1 MPDEARRLDPVYPP
15 PAWGTVALI
24 ERSLVLLLVLGLLVG
39 VAAVLK
45 PFVSAI
51 LFGAILAIAAWPL
64 RQALVRRG
72 LRGGW
77 AAMLLLLL
85 SAVVIAVP
93 VLVMAPILTDQLLR
107 GMEGVQA
114 YFATVP
120 EQPSWLKGIPFLG
133 ARLGRIWSELVRA
146 EGNLTTALA
155 PYADTVRATLLAA
168 ARGLADSVVQIVL
181 SLIVATMFWAS
192 GDALAR
198 ELHHIFRRLG
208 GTTGESLVD
217 AAAGAVRSVAYGV
230 IGTAVIQAVI
240 LTFGLAVAHVP
251 GAATLGF
258 IGLLLAISQIGGPL
272 LVLIW
277 GGAAWWLVGQ
287 DHAAWAVFM
296 VVWGLLVSTIDNIL
310 KPWLIGL
317 GVDMPMTLTILG
329 VFGGFVAF
337 GFLGLFIGPT
347 LVALAFTLLRAWL
360 ASSPPVVEEV
370 T

>member
-1 MPDEARRLDPVYPP
+1 MPDEARRLDPVYPS
-15 PAWGTVALI
+15 PAWGAATLI
-24 ERSLVLLLVLGLLVG
+24 ERSLVLLLVIGLLVG
-39 VAAVLK
+39 VAA
-45 PFVSAI
+45 
-51 LFGAILAIAAWPL
+51 
-64 RQALVRRG
+64 
-72 LRGGW
+72 
-77 AAMLLLLL
+77 
-85 SAVVIAVP
+85 
-93 VLVMAPILTDQLLR
+93 LTL
-107 GMEGVQA
+107 
-114 YFATVP
+114 
-120 EQPSWLKGIPFLG
+120 
-133 ARLGRIWSELVRA
+133 
-146 EGNLTTALA
+146 
-155 PYADTVRATLLAA
+155 YADTVRAILLTAA
-168 ARGLADSVVQIVL
+168 GGLADSVVQIVL

-192 GDALAR
+192 GDVLAR

-208 GTTGESLVD
+208 GATGESLVD

-240 LTFGLAVAHVP
+240 LTLGLAVAGVP

-287 DHAAWAVFM
+287 DHPAWAVFM
-296 VVWGLLVSTIDNIL
+296 VVWGLLVNTIDNIL

-347 LVALAFTLLRAWL
+347 LIALAFILLRAWL
-360 ASSPPVVEEV
+360 AGTPPVVEEV

>member
-1 MPDEARRLDPVYPP
+1 
-15 PAWGTVALI
+15 
-24 ERSLVLLLVLGLLVG
+24 
-39 VAAVLK
+39 
-45 PFVSAI
+45 
-51 LFGAILAIAAWPL
+51 
-64 RQALVRRG
+64 
-72 LRGGW
+72 
-77 AAMLLLLL
+77 
-85 SAVVIAVP
+85 
-93 VLVMAPILTDQLLR
+93 
-107 GMEGVQA
+107 MEGVQA

-198 ELHHIFRRLG
+198 ELHDIFRRLG
-208 GTTGESLVD
+208 GTTGDALVD

-230 IGTAVIQAVI
+230 IGTAVIQAAI
-240 LTFGLAVAHVP
+240 LTLGLAVAHVP